1 MGPVTN
7 KTVVIA
13 IQVHDRIQYLR
24 WVLSNIFKLQLNTN
38 LCRHLIKSF
47 SLARGIDRTLLVFS
61 HDVWD
66 ENINYL
72 VR

>member
-1 MGPVTN
+1 MSDEKN
-7 KTVVIA
+7 
-13 IQVHDRIQYLR
+13 Y
-24 WVLSNIFKLQLNTN
+24 F
-38 LCRHLIKSF
+38 RHLIKSF
-47 SLARGIDRTLLVFS
+47 STSKGIQNTLLIFS